1 MDAKDLLES
10 LKADLICPICLGH
23 FTDPVIAKCGHSFC
37 SQCLLQCRDGAD
49 STINCPECRQVIQI
63 SKLVPNRN
71 LQNLSLRG
79 KMIRPYL
86 LQSMLGLT
94 TCDQHL
100 EKEKLFCE
108 EDQRPLCESC
118 SLATEHKDH
127 QVLPLDK
134 AADECRE
141 KLQETWNMLQSKVEE
156 FKFSLDLARK
166 KEAQYKE
173 NIHGLRE
180 TVKFEYEKMHQ
191 FLWDEEYLYMK
202 IMDQECRD
210 NLAEFE
216 EKKARFS
223 QQIQS
228 LQQSMLKIEENLDKA
243 PLEMLQDMKDTLARN
258 EELLLQEP
266 VVPFPTWSICP
277 ITGLRDMLKTFQRD
291 ITLDPE
297 TANPHLIVSEDL
309 KTVTYTNFPQ
319 DLPDNEER
327 FDTAP
332 TVLGAQTF
340 TSGRHY
346 WEVVVGDKTQWT
358 LGICEDSISRKGA
371 HSLLSKDIRTLV
383 GFKNGNDL
391 FLWNSQSGFYESKP
405 IHSVGIFLDYEKGHI
420 AFYNVTERS
429 LIFSPLNLAFQGAL
443 RPYFS
448 PCSPDEENSSETLII
463 CHRNNQ

>member
-1 MDAKDLLES
+1 MDVKDLLQS
-10 LKADLICPICLGH
+10 LKADLICPICLGN

-71 LQNLSLRG
+71 LQNLALKG

-141 KLQETWNMLQSKVEE
+141 KLQETWNLLQSKVEE

-166 KEAQYKE
+166 KEVQYKE
-173 NIHGLRE
+173 LIE
-180 TVKFEYEKMHQ
+180 AVKFEYEQMCP
-191 FLWDEEYLYMK
+191 FLLDKEYLYK
-202 IMDQECRD
+202 KKLDQEFRS

-216 EKKARFS
+216 EKKARLS

-228 LQQSMLKIEENLDKA
+228 LQKSMLKVEENLDKA
-243 PLEMLQDMKDTLARN
+243 PLEMLQDMKDTWARN

-277 ITGLRDMLKTFQRD
+277 ITVLRDMLKTFQRD

-297 TANPHLIVSEDL
+297 TANPHLILSEDL
-309 KTVTYTNFPQ
+309 KSVMYTSVPQ

-327 FDTAP
+327 FDTVFA
-332 TVLGAQTF
+332 VLGAQTF

-346 WEVVVGDKTQWT
+346 WEVVVGHMTQWI
-358 LGICEDSISRKGA
+358 LGICEDSINRKGE
-371 HSLLSKDIRTLV
+371 HSLLSRDILTIV
-383 GFKNGNDL
+383 AVKNENNL
-391 FLWNSQSGFYESKP
+391 FLWNSKCGFYEVKP
-405 IHSVGIFLDYEKGHI
+405 IHSVGVFLDYEKRRI
-420 AFYNVTERS
+420 VFYNDTEGS
-429 LIFSPLNLAFQGAL
+429 IIFTLQNLAFQGAL

-448 PCSPDEENSSETLII
+448 IPYSPDEENNSGSLII
-463 CHRNNQ
+463 CHHSN